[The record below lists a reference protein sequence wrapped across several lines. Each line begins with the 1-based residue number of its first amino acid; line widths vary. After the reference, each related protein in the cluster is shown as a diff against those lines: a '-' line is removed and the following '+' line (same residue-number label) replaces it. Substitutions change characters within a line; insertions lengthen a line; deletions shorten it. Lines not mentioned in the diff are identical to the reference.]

1 MLGFKL
7 LALRALA
14 AAADTGASSSDPC
27 YADGS
32 NTFTVSLDEAGSWKF
47 LECGDTA
54 MPVLALEKGVTY
66 TFEQRD
72 ASVPARKLQPGRGAR
87 AVRRVAATAIG
98 RKRRSNWNYPLAF
111 GTDPSQGDD
120 ALPTYYA
127 SRVQVDKDAYED
139 AFVVAQAD
147 WLDASGQDQDE
158 SEDTSE
164 PDESEDSEEDTAEDE
179 DEGEGGD
186 EEEDSGEGG
195 DESEDTSEP
204 DESEDTSE
212 PDESEDSEEDTA
224 EDEEEDSGEGGDE
237 EEDSGEGGDEEEDAG
252 EGGDESEDTSEP
264 DESEDTSEPDESE
277 DSEED
282 TAQDEGEGEGGDEE
296 EDAGE
301 EEADEEEDAGEGGD
315 EDADADEDRRL
326 QAAVGYSVTLTVND
340 EGDDGDLFY
349 LSNAHDYMA
358 GRIKVYENG
367 APVHTLD
374 TPAIPTEPNVAPS
387 MAPASSPTRMPT
399 PPPPTP
405 KPTPPPSPSPGNPT
419 ASPAPAPTAAPI
431 AAPTMAPV
439 AAPTPLPSVA
449 AADTIAAASSSGS
462 GGSGTMTSTAKSNIV
477 ATVCVVAAVLIGGAF
492 VAWRRSAQ
500 AAAKDP
506 APALAVQLDAV
517 ETDDKV

>member
-127 SRVQVDKDAYED
+127 SGVQVDKDAYED

-186 EEEDSGEGG
+186 EEEDS
-195 DESEDTSEP
+195 
-204 DESEDTSE
+204 
-212 PDESEDSEEDTA
+212 
-224 EDEEEDSGEGGDE
+224 
-237 EEDSGEGGDEEEDAG
+237 G

>member
-127 SRVQVDKDAYED
+127 SGVQVDKDAYED

-164 PDESEDSEEDTAEDE
+164 PDESEDSEEDTTEDE
-179 DEGEGGD
+179 DE
-186 EEEDSGEGG
+186 GEGG

-237 EEDSGEGGDEEEDAG
+237 EEDSGEGG
-252 EGGDESEDTSEP
+252 
-264 DESEDTSEPDESE
+264 
-277 DSEED
+277 
-282 TAQDEGEGEGGDEE
+282 
-296 EDAGE
+296 
-301 EEADEEEDAGEGGD
+301 DEEEDAGEGGD

-449 AADTIAAASSSGS
+449 AADTIAAASSSDS
-462 GGSGTMTSTAKSNIV
+462 GGSGTMTSTVKSNIV

>member
-1 MLGFKL
+1 M
-7 LALRALA
+7 
-14 AAADTGASSSDPC
+14 
-27 YADGS
+27 
-32 NTFTVSLDEAGSWKF
+32 
-47 LECGDTA
+47 
-54 MPVLALEKGVTY
+54 
-66 TFEQRD
+66 
-72 ASVPARKLQPGRGAR
+72 
-87 AVRRVAATAIG
+87 
-98 RKRRSNWNYPLAF
+98 
-111 GTDPSQGDD
+111 
-120 ALPTYYA
+120 
-127 SRVQVDKDAYED
+127 
-139 AFVVAQAD
+139 
-147 WLDASGQDQDE
+147 
-158 SEDTSE
+158 
-164 PDESEDSEEDTAEDE
+164 
-179 DEGEGGD
+179 
-186 EEEDSGEGG
+186 
-195 DESEDTSEP
+195 
-204 DESEDTSE
+204 
-212 PDESEDSEEDTA
+212 
-224 EDEEEDSGEGGDE
+224 
-237 EEDSGEGGDEEEDAG
+237 
-252 EGGDESEDTSEP
+252 
-264 DESEDTSEPDESE
+264 
-277 DSEED
+277 
-282 TAQDEGEGEGGDEE
+282 
-296 EDAGE
+296 
-301 EEADEEEDAGEGGD
+301 
-315 EDADADEDRRL
+315 
-326 QAAVGYSVTLTVND
+326 GYSVTLTVND

-387 MAPASSPTRMPT
+387 MGPASSPTRMPT

-517 ETDDKV
+517 ETDDKAVRSGSQPPPSSCNHCHLQHYEEEILLNPRRRHDLHKAPASSVVAYAPEGSSNQSTKPSSTREKENAPAVTTASRVAPLTPRRRKDSDETPSARSWARIARPAGVAASGASTASQLTAARPARRPRGTPPRRLY

>member
-1 MLGFKL
+1 MLAPRLGFKL

-127 SRVQVDKDAYED
+127 SGVQVDKDAYED

-164 PDESEDSEEDTAEDE
+164 LDESEDSEEDTTEDE
-179 DEGEGGD
+179 DE
-186 EEEDSGEGG
+186 GEGG

-237 EEDSGEGGDEEEDAG
+237 DS
-252 EGGDESEDTSEP
+252 
-264 DESEDTSEPDESE
+264 
-277 DSEED
+277 
-282 TAQDEGEGEGGDEE
+282 GEGGDEE

>member
-127 SRVQVDKDAYED
+127 SGVQVDKDAYED

-164 PDESEDSEEDTAEDE
+164 PDESEDSEEDTAE
-179 DEGEGGD
+179 D

-237 EEDSGEGGDEEEDAG
+237 EEDSGEGG
-252 EGGDESEDTSEP
+252 
-264 DESEDTSEPDESE
+264 
-277 DSEED
+277 
-282 TAQDEGEGEGGDEE
+282 
-296 EDAGE
+296 
-301 EEADEEEDAGEGGD
+301 DEEEDAGEGGD

-387 MAPASSPTRMPT
+387 MGPASSPTRMPT

>member
-127 SRVQVDKDAYED
+127 SGVQVDKDAYED

-237 EEDSGEGGDEEEDAG
+237 EED
-252 EGGDESEDTSEP
+252 
-264 DESEDTSEPDESE
+264 
-277 DSEED
+277 
-282 TAQDEGEGEGGDEE
+282 
-296 EDAGE
+296 AGE

-387 MAPASSPTRMPT
+387 MGPASSPTRMPT

>member
-127 SRVQVDKDAYED
+127 SGVQVDKDAYED

-186 EEEDSGEGG
+186 EEEDS
-195 DESEDTSEP
+195 
-204 DESEDTSE
+204 
-212 PDESEDSEEDTA
+212 
-224 EDEEEDSGEGGDE
+224 
-237 EEDSGEGGDEEEDAG
+237 G

-387 MAPASSPTRMPT
+387 MGPASSPTRMPT

>member
-127 SRVQVDKDAYED
+127 SGVQVDKDAYED

-164 PDESEDSEEDTAEDE
+164 PDESEDSEEDTTEDE
-179 DEGEGGD
+179 DE
-186 EEEDSGEGG
+186 GEGG

-237 EEDSGEGGDEEEDAG
+237 EEDSGEGGDEEEDSG
-252 EGGDESEDTSEP
+252 EGG
-264 DESEDTSEPDESE
+264 
-277 DSEED
+277 
-282 TAQDEGEGEGGDEE
+282 
-296 EDAGE
+296 
-301 EEADEEEDAGEGGD
+301 DEEEDAGEGGD

-387 MAPASSPTRMPT
+387 MGPASSPTRMPT

>member
-1 MLGFKL
+1 M
-7 LALRALA
+7 
-14 AAADTGASSSDPC
+14 
-27 YADGS
+27 
-32 NTFTVSLDEAGSWKF
+32 
-47 LECGDTA
+47 
-54 MPVLALEKGVTY
+54 
-66 TFEQRD
+66 
-72 ASVPARKLQPGRGAR
+72 
-87 AVRRVAATAIG
+87 
-98 RKRRSNWNYPLAF
+98 
-111 GTDPSQGDD
+111 
-120 ALPTYYA
+120 
-127 SRVQVDKDAYED
+127 
-139 AFVVAQAD
+139 
-147 WLDASGQDQDE
+147 
-158 SEDTSE
+158 
-164 PDESEDSEEDTAEDE
+164 
-179 DEGEGGD
+179 
-186 EEEDSGEGG
+186 
-195 DESEDTSEP
+195 
-204 DESEDTSE
+204 
-212 PDESEDSEEDTA
+212 
-224 EDEEEDSGEGGDE
+224 
-237 EEDSGEGGDEEEDAG
+237 
-252 EGGDESEDTSEP
+252 
-264 DESEDTSEPDESE
+264 
-277 DSEED
+277 
-282 TAQDEGEGEGGDEE
+282 
-296 EDAGE
+296 
-301 EEADEEEDAGEGGD
+301 
-315 EDADADEDRRL
+315 
-326 QAAVGYSVTLTVND
+326 GYSVTLTVND

-387 MAPASSPTRMPT
+387 MGPASSPTRMPT

>member
-1 MLGFKL
+1 MLAPRLGFKL

-127 SRVQVDKDAYED
+127 SGVQVDKDAYED

-179 DEGEGGD
+179 DE
-186 EEEDSGEGG
+186 
-195 DESEDTSEP
+195 
-204 DESEDTSE
+204 
-212 PDESEDSEEDTA
+212 
-224 EDEEEDSGEGGDE
+224 
-237 EEDSGEGGDEEEDAG
+237 AG

>member
-127 SRVQVDKDAYED
+127 SGVQVDKDAYED

-164 PDESEDSEEDTAEDE
+164 PDESEDSEEDTTEDE
-179 DEGEGGD
+179 DE
-186 EEEDSGEGG
+186 GEGG

-212 PDESEDSEEDTA
+212 PDESEDTA
-224 EDEEEDSGEGGDE
+224 EEEDS
-237 EEDSGEGGDEEEDAG
+237 
-252 EGGDESEDTSEP
+252 
-264 DESEDTSEPDESE
+264 
-277 DSEED
+277 
-282 TAQDEGEGEGGDEE
+282 GEGGDEE

-387 MAPASSPTRMPT
+387 MGPASSPTRMPT

>member
-127 SRVQVDKDAYED
+127 SGVQVDKDAYED

-147 WLDASGQDQDE
+147 WLDASGQDQ
-158 SEDTSE
+158 
-164 PDESEDSEEDTAEDE
+164 
-179 DEGEGGD
+179 
-186 EEEDSGEGG
+186 
-195 DESEDTSEP
+195 

-277 DSEED
+277 DTAEEED
-282 TAQDEGEGEGGDEE
+282 SGEGGDEE

-387 MAPASSPTRMPT
+387 MGPASSPTRMPT

>member
-127 SRVQVDKDAYED
+127 SGVQVDKDAYED

-179 DEGEGGD
+179 
-186 EEEDSGEGG
+186 EEDSGEGG
-195 DESEDTSEP
+195 
-204 DESEDTSE
+204 
-212 PDESEDSEEDTA
+212 
-224 EDEEEDSGEGGDE
+224 DEEEDSGEGGDE

-277 DSEED
+277 DTAEEED
-282 TAQDEGEGEGGDEE
+282 SGEGGDEE

-374 TPAIPTEPNVAPS
+374 TPAIPTEPDVAPS

>member
-1 MLGFKL
+1 MHRCW
-7 LALRALA
+7 ASSCLRALA

-127 SRVQVDKDAYED
+127 SGVQVDKDAYED

-179 DEGEGGD
+179 D
-186 EEEDSGEGG
+186 
-195 DESEDTSEP
+195 
-204 DESEDTSE
+204 
-212 PDESEDSEEDTA
+212 
-224 EDEEEDSGEGGDE
+224 
-237 EEDSGEGGDEEEDAG
+237 
-252 EGGDESEDTSEP
+252 
-264 DESEDTSEPDESE
+264 
-277 DSEED
+277 
-282 TAQDEGEGEGGDEE
+282 EGEGGDEE

-387 MAPASSPTRMPT
+387 MGPASSPTRMPT

>member
-127 SRVQVDKDAYED
+127 SGVQVDKDAYED

-164 PDESEDSEEDTAEDE
+164 PDESEDSEEDTTEDE
-179 DEGEGGD
+179 DE
-186 EEEDSGEGG
+186 GEGG

-237 EEDSGEGGDEEEDAG
+237 EEDSGEGG
-252 EGGDESEDTSEP
+252 
-264 DESEDTSEPDESE
+264 
-277 DSEED
+277 
-282 TAQDEGEGEGGDEE
+282 
-296 EDAGE
+296 
-301 EEADEEEDAGEGGD
+301 DEEEDAGEGGD

>member
-127 SRVQVDKDAYED
+127 SGVQVDKDAYED

-186 EEEDSGEGG
+186 E
-195 DESEDTSEP
+195 SEDTSEP

-224 EDEEEDSGEGGDE
+224 EDEEEDS
-237 EEDSGEGGDEEEDAG
+237 
-252 EGGDESEDTSEP
+252 
-264 DESEDTSEPDESE
+264 
-277 DSEED
+277 
-282 TAQDEGEGEGGDEE
+282 GEGGDEE

-387 MAPASSPTRMPT
+387 MGPASSPTRMPT

>member
-127 SRVQVDKDAYED
+127 SGVQVDKDAYED

-179 DEGEGGD
+179 
-186 EEEDSGEGG
+186 EEDSGEGG
-195 DESEDTSEP
+195 
-204 DESEDTSE
+204 
-212 PDESEDSEEDTA
+212 
-224 EDEEEDSGEGGDE
+224 DEEEDSGEGGDE

-282 TAQDEGEGEGGDEE
+282 TAEDEEEDSGEGGDESEDTSEPDESEDTSEPDESEDTAEEEDSGEGGDEE

-374 TPAIPTEPNVAPS
+374 TPAIPTEPDVAPS

>member
-127 SRVQVDKDAYED
+127 SGVQVDKDAYED

-164 PDESEDSEEDTAEDE
+164 PDESEDSEEDTTEDE
-179 DEGEGGD
+179 DE
-186 EEEDSGEGG
+186 
-195 DESEDTSEP
+195 
-204 DESEDTSE
+204 
-212 PDESEDSEEDTA
+212 
-224 EDEEEDSGEGGDE
+224 
-237 EEDSGEGGDEEEDAG
+237 G

-301 EEADEEEDAGEGGD
+301 EEADQEEDAGEGGD

-387 MAPASSPTRMPT
+387 MGPASSPTRMPT

>member
-27 YADGS
+27 YADAA

-127 SRVQVDKDAYED
+127 SGVQVDKDAYED

-164 PDESEDSEEDTAEDE
+164 PDESEDSEEDTTEDE
-179 DEGEGGD
+179 DE
-186 EEEDSGEGG
+186 GEGG

-237 EEDSGEGGDEEEDAG
+237 EEDSGEGG
-252 EGGDESEDTSEP
+252 
-264 DESEDTSEPDESE
+264 
-277 DSEED
+277 
-282 TAQDEGEGEGGDEE
+282 
-296 EDAGE
+296 
-301 EEADEEEDAGEGGD
+301 DEEEDAGEGGD

>member
-127 SRVQVDKDAYED
+127 SGVQVDKDAYED

-147 WLDASGQDQDE
+147 WLDASGQDLDE

-224 EDEEEDSGEGGDE
+224 EDEEEDS
-237 EEDSGEGGDEEEDAG
+237 
-252 EGGDESEDTSEP
+252 
-264 DESEDTSEPDESE
+264 
-277 DSEED
+277 
-282 TAQDEGEGEGGDEE
+282 GEGGDEE

-387 MAPASSPTRMPT
+387 MGPASSPTRMPT

>member
-127 SRVQVDKDAYED
+127 SGVQVDKDAYED

-164 PDESEDSEEDTAEDE
+164 PDESEDSEEDTTEDE
-179 DEGEGGD
+179 DE
-186 EEEDSGEGG
+186 GEGG

-224 EDEEEDSGEGGDE
+224 EDEEEDS
-237 EEDSGEGGDEEEDAG
+237 
-252 EGGDESEDTSEP
+252 
-264 DESEDTSEPDESE
+264 
-277 DSEED
+277 
-282 TAQDEGEGEGGDEE
+282 GEGGDEE

>member
-72 ASVPARKLQPGRGAR
+72 AS
-87 AVRRVAATAIG
+87 
-98 RKRRSNWNYPLAF
+98 NWNYPLAF

-127 SRVQVDKDAYED
+127 SGVQVDKDAYED

-237 EEDSGEGGDEEEDAG
+237 EEDSGEGGDEEEDSG
-252 EGGDESEDTSEP
+252 EGG
-264 DESEDTSEPDESE
+264 
-277 DSEED
+277 
-282 TAQDEGEGEGGDEE
+282 
-296 EDAGE
+296 
-301 EEADEEEDAGEGGD
+301 DEEEDAGEGGD

-387 MAPASSPTRMPT
+387 MGPASSPTRMPT

>member
-127 SRVQVDKDAYED
+127 SGVQVDKDAYED

-164 PDESEDSEEDTAEDE
+164 PDESEDSEEDTTEDE
-179 DEGEGGD
+179 DE
-186 EEEDSGEGG
+186 GEGG

-237 EEDSGEGGDEEEDAG
+237 EEDSGEGG
-252 EGGDESEDTSEP
+252 
-264 DESEDTSEPDESE
+264 
-277 DSEED
+277 
-282 TAQDEGEGEGGDEE
+282 
-296 EDAGE
+296 
-301 EEADEEEDAGEGGD
+301 DEEEDAGEGGD

-387 MAPASSPTRMPT
+387 MGPASSPTRMPT

>member
-127 SRVQVDKDAYED
+127 SGVQVDKDAYED

-237 EEDSGEGGDEEEDAG
+237 EEDSGEGGDE
-252 EGGDESEDTSEP
+252 
-264 DESEDTSEPDESE
+264 SEDTSEPDESE

-282 TAQDEGEGEGGDEE
+282 TAEDEEEDSGEGGDEE

-387 MAPASSPTRMPT
+387 MGPASSPTRMPT

>member
-127 SRVQVDKDAYED
+127 SGVQVDKDAYED

-164 PDESEDSEEDTAEDE
+164 PDESEDSEEDTTEDE
-179 DEGEGGD
+179 DE
-186 EEEDSGEGG
+186 GEGG

-224 EDEEEDSGEGGDE
+224 EDEEEDS
-237 EEDSGEGGDEEEDAG
+237 
-252 EGGDESEDTSEP
+252 
-264 DESEDTSEPDESE
+264 
-277 DSEED
+277 
-282 TAQDEGEGEGGDEE
+282 GEGGDEE

-387 MAPASSPTRMPT
+387 MGPASSPTRMPT

>member
-1 MLGFKL
+1 M
-7 LALRALA
+7 
-14 AAADTGASSSDPC
+14 
-27 YADGS
+27 
-32 NTFTVSLDEAGSWKF
+32 
-47 LECGDTA
+47 
-54 MPVLALEKGVTY
+54 
-66 TFEQRD
+66 
-72 ASVPARKLQPGRGAR
+72 
-87 AVRRVAATAIG
+87 RR
-98 RKRRSNWNYPLAF
+98 R
-111 GTDPSQGDD
+111 
-120 ALPTYYA
+120 
-127 SRVQVDKDAYED
+127 ED
-139 AFVVAQAD
+139 A
-147 WLDASGQDQDE
+147 
-158 SEDTSE
+158 
-164 PDESEDSEEDTAEDE
+164 
-179 DEGEGGD
+179 GE
-186 EEEDSGEGG
+186 G

-212 PDESEDSEEDTA
+212 PDESEDSEEDA
-224 EDEEEDSGEGGDE
+224 
-237 EEDSGEGGDEEEDAG
+237 
-252 EGGDESEDTSEP
+252 
-264 DESEDTSEPDESE
+264 
-277 DSEED
+277 
-282 TAQDEGEGEGGDEE
+282 AQDEGEGGDEE
-296 EDAGE
+296 DDAG
-301 EEADEEEDAGEGGD
+301 
-315 EDADADEDRRL
+315 EDRRL

-477 ATVCVVAAVLIGGAF
+477 ATVCVVAAVLTGGAF

-506 APALAVQLDAV
+506 APALAAVQLDAV

>member
-127 SRVQVDKDAYED
+127 SGVQVDKDAYED

-164 PDESEDSEEDTAEDE
+164 PDESEDSEEDTTEDE
-179 DEGEGGD
+179 DE
-186 EEEDSGEGG
+186 GEGG

-212 PDESEDSEEDTA
+212 PDESEDTA
-224 EDEEEDSGEGGDE
+224 EEEDS
-237 EEDSGEGGDEEEDAG
+237 
-252 EGGDESEDTSEP
+252 
-264 DESEDTSEPDESE
+264 
-277 DSEED
+277 
-282 TAQDEGEGEGGDEE
+282 GEGGDEE

-358 GRIKVYENG
+358 GRIKVHENG

-387 MAPASSPTRMPT
+387 MGPASSPTRMPT